1 MKNIKRACA
10 ALLAAMLL
18 SSMAYAAEP
27 AVTFDFEKDDA
38 GFTPVFAD
46 CPAEDGVDDFYE
58 LRHGWAELPMGGG
71 KGLFLSGNNHS
82 DDLFMGY
89 YKELPGLK
97 PGRLYEFHVTFRLAT
112 NVDGGMIG
120 VGGSPGASVFV
131 KGGVT
136 TVRPRRTVDELGQYR
151 LNIHKG
157 NQAVGGCDLLVLGNL
172 EKEETVRPGEY
183 GWKAFSFTMLAKA
196 DAEGRVYL
204 LLGTD
209 SGFEATSSYYLD
221 GITLAWEEQ
230 AERPITRAAAIQRMY
245 DDARPA
251 ARQAPSFADVGGDH
265 PCRDAIGW
273 AEGAGLAAGYGSGRF
288 GPEDSLT
295 VEQAMVILHRYAGSP
310 GADNGDADLSHVS
323 PWARDSAAWGLQKGL
338 IGEDDLAGSEP
349 ISEYAFVRAWREIQG
364 EACVLFGPSPHR

>member
-1 MKNIKRACA
+1 MKNMKQACA
-10 ALLAAMLL
+10 ALLAAVLL
-18 SSMAYAAEP
+18 SSTGYAAEP

-38 GFTPVFAD
+38 GFTPIFAD
-46 CPAEDGVDDFYE
+46 YPAGDGVDDFYE
-58 LRHGWAELPMGGG
+58 LRHGWADLPMGGG

-89 YKELPGLK
+89 YKELSGLK
-97 PGRLYEFHVTFRLAT
+97 PGQLYEFHVTFRLAT

-136 TVRPRRTVDELGQYR
+136 TARPRRTVDELGQYR

-172 EKEETVRPGEY
+172 EKEEAARPGEY
-183 GWKAFSFTMLAKA
+183 EWKAFSFTMLAKA
-196 DAEGRVYL
+196 DAEGRAYL

-209 SGFEATSSYYLD
+209 SGFEAASSYYLD
-221 GITLAWEEQ
+221 DITLAWVGKED
-230 AERPITRAAAIQRMY
+230 RPITRAAAIQRMY

-251 ARQAPSFADVGGDH
+251 AYQAPSFADVGGDH
-265 PCRDAIGW
+265 PCRNAIGW
-273 AEGAGLAAGYGSGRF
+273 AEEAGLVTGYGSGRF
-288 GPEDSLT
+288 GPEDGLT

-310 GADNGDADLSHVS
+310 VVDNGDIDLSHVS

-338 IGEDDLAGSEP
+338 ITEDNLAGPEP
-349 ISEYAFVRAWREIQG
+349 ISEYAFARAWRVVQG
-364 EACVLFGPSPHR
+364 ETPGARVA